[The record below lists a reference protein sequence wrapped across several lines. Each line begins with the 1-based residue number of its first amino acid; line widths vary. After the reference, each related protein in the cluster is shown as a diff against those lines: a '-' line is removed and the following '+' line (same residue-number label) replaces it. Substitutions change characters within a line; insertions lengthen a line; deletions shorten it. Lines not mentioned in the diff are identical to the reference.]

1 MGFVDPKG
9 ANLPYQCRSGAGPSG
24 RGFSEIRAGC
34 AVSLT
39 SGDLTL
45 TSADNFGREAI
56 LATQKNGLAD
66 KHVVIVGGSSGMG
79 LALGRQAAAAGARVT
94 LSARDADKLAAAAR
108 QVAGA
113 AAQVMDLRRTD
124 TISAAI
130 PGFGTVDHLVITAGT
145 YRPGPADKIDV
156 EEWRGV
162 LEERII
168 GPLFLIK
175 SLARQITTSV
185 VMFTGTASMRPTAG
199 IAAAAAAI
207 AGVENMVR
215 CLALELSPVRINVV
229 VPGMVDTPLL
239 DSVLPADSKQKIMTD
254 FAAHLPAK
262 VVGTPDDAA
271 QAALFL
277 MTNPFM
283 SGSTVVLDGGGLLV

>member
-1 MGFVDPKG
+1 M
-9 ANLPYQCRSGAGPSG
+9 AA
-24 RGFSEIRAGC
+24 
-34 AVSLT
+34 
-39 SGDLTL
+39 
-45 TSADNFGREAI
+45 
-56 LATQKNGLAD
+56 QKNLDALAN
-66 KHVVIVGGSSGMG
+66 KHVAIVGGSSGMG
-79 LALGRQAAAAGARVT
+79 LALGQQAAAAGVRVT
-94 LSARDADKLAAAAR
+94 LLARDANKLAAAAK
-108 QVAGA
+108 QVPNA
-113 AAQVMDLRRTD
+113 ATRVMDLRRTD

-130 PGFGTVDHLVITAGT
+130 SSLGTVDHLVITAGT

-156 EEWRGV
+156 EEWRGI
-162 LEERII
+162 LEERVI

-175 SLARQITTSV
+175 SLAKQITTSV

-199 IAAAAAAI
+199 IAAAAAAT
-207 AGVENMVR
+207 AGVENMAR

-239 DSVLPADSKQKIMTD
+239 DGVLPADSKQKIMTD

-262 VVGTPDDAA
+262 VVGKPDDAA
-271 QAALFL
+271 HAALFL